1 MNGAIVN
8 LIHRSG
14 RGCLRIVLTVVGG
27 LVVTGSVQSVELT
40 LEDALMRAVNRTSR
54 GSIIEG
60 RRQVAEQNYR
70 ARRTNFYFP
79 EISIN
84 GALPAY
90 NEDQS
95 YRFFGGFDQKQ
106 LIATTDLGFRSFI
119 EAKQSLI
126 TGGDLTITA
135 NLTAN
140 DEKYPTQRF
149 FPITDSTGV
158 TRLVDVTENSRQ
170 GFFEF
175 SLNQPILKPSDA
187 KHDLHNKHDDLKLA
201 ELKKVEDEAALRQQ
215 VIEAYMGVVRLSLA
229 EKLAQDKLRSAQL
242 KAEIDSAKFSDGIIS
257 EEEYLASR
265 SAYLDAELA
274 RFEAETDAGEQR
286 RQLAM
291 LLDIDPDE
299 ELITEA
305 PDLNEE
311 FDERTGQAYIDNWE
325 YSLTIQRAKFQFAK
339 AERQANYTASS
350 HGLNGDL
357 AVNYSFGRGT
367 IETDGAPDNDINT
380 NSWGVSLNFS
390 YPIWDG
396 GASSSSVQAAR
407 LEAEQS
413 RLEYVAA
420 EKSAKAEV
428 INIVNRLNVSF
439 RRLGIV
445 RQQIQLAENRLNI
458 ASSRKDDGQISELTF
473 LESRISYLEARD
485 KFFEELK
492 QFLLSKSEL
501 QGMFIG

>member
-1 MNGAIVN
+1 MSGRIRNSGLRCKVWGGRLIVAAIVVATAA
-8 LIHRSG
+8 G
-14 RGCLRIVLTVVGG
+14 
-27 LVVTGSVQSVELT
+27 TGETVELT
-40 LEDALMRAVNRTSR
+40 LQQALERAVNQTSR

-60 RRQVAEQNYR
+60 RRQVAQQNYR

-95 YRFFGGFDQKQ
+95 YRFFGGLDQKQ
-106 LIATTDLGFRSFI
+106 LISTTDLGFRSFI

-149 FPITDSTGV
+149 FQIDDSTGT

-175 SLNQPILKPSDA
+175 SLNQPILKPSEA
-187 KHDLHNKHDDLKLA
+187 KHDLHNKGDDLKLA
-201 ELKKVEDEAALRQQ
+201 ELKKIEDEADLRKQ
-215 VIEAYMGVVRLSLA
+215 VIEAYLGVVRLSLA
-229 EKLAQDKLRSAQL
+229 EKLAQDKLRSGLL
-242 KAEIDSAKFSDGIIS
+242 KAQIDSAKFADGIIS
-257 EEEYLASR
+257 EEEYLESK
-265 SAYLDAELA
+265 SAFLDAELA
-274 RFEAETDAGEQR
+274 QFEAQTNANEQR

-291 LLDIDPDE
+291 LLDLDPEE
-299 ELITEA
+299 ELEIQTPELA
-305 PDLNEE
+305 EE
-311 FDERTGQAYIDNWE
+311 FNEQIGRTYIDQWE
-325 YSLTIQRAKFQFAK
+325 QSLLIQRARFQYAK

-357 AVNYSFGRGT
+357 AVKYSFGRGS
-367 IETDGAPDNDINT
+367 IETDGAPNNDINT
-380 NSWGVSLNFS
+380 NSWGISLNFS

-396 GASSSSVQAAR
+396 GASTSSVQAAR

-413 RLEYVAA
+413 RLEYVSA
-420 EKSAKAEV
+420 EKSAKAEI

-439 RRLGIV
+439 RRLRIV
-445 RQQIQLAENRLNI
+445 RQQIELAENRLNI

-485 KFFEELK
+485 KFLEELK
-492 QFLLSKSEL
+492 QYLLNKTEL